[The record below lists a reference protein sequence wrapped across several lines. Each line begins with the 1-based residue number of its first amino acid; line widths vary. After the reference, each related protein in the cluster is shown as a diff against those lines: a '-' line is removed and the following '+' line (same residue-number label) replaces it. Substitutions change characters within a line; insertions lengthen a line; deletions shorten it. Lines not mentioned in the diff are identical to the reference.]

1 MYLCLFSCSSG
12 FDWCCCCQ
20 FVSMMIT
27 TALSQLANQGAQS
40 ISFLWTC
47 LSCCIGSSIL
57 HLFSFF
63 SINTKSLHQ
72 EIAHIWPLHVPFP
85 FGIVYTIFIIT
96 AMRGIQEPLT
106 QPQLVPVAYLMDK
119 WTGISGSYV
128 TAYCLFAVFPSM
140 SCTTPSLSLSLLLN
154 ELSSKSH
161 GWMEIINFLLHW

>member
-12 FDWCCCCQ
+12 FDWCCCQ

-27 TALSQLANQGAQS
+27 TTLSQLPIQGAQS
-40 ISFLWTC
+40 IFFLWTC
-47 LSCCIGSSIL
+47 LLNCIGSSIL
-57 HLFSFF
+57 NLFSFF

-72 EIAHIWPLHVPFP
+72 EIAHILPLQVTFP
-85 FGIVYTIFIIT
+85 FGIVYTIFINT

-128 TAYCLFAVFPSM
+128 TAYCLFAVFHSM
-140 SCTTPSLSLSLLLN
+140 SCTAPSLSLFP
-154 ELSSKSH
+154 SS
-161 GWMEIINFLLHW
+161 